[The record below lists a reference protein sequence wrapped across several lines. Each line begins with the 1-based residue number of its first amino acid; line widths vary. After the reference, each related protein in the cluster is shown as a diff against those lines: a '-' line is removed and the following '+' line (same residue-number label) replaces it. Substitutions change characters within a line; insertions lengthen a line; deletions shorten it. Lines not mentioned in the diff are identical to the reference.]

1 MLIIHSRFFIVI
13 AIIDFNVSNQIGGAK
28 MTYRAKKI
36 YLITRRWIRE
46 LILMIIGSAIM
57 AFGTAFFLLPN
68 HLSSG
73 GFSGIATITY
83 YLLAFPMG
91 TTIIVLNLPLFA
103 ISLFKLGR
111 RFFIKAII
119 GTGLLSLFLNIFDGV
134 EALTTDR
141 LLASI
146 YGGILIGIGT
156 AIILK
161 ANASTGG
168 SDLLSNIITKFKPTA
183 KTGNIIVMID
193 CIIVGLNVL
202 FFREIEIALYSVI
215 AIYLSGQMIDII
227 FEGTNFTKMIFI
239 VSNKYEEIA
248 KQIGIKIGRGS
259 TGIYAQ
265 GMYNEKDRMMLWCVA
280 SRREVSRIKRIASR
294 IDPNSF
300 LVISNAREA
309 LGQGFKRIV

>member
-1 MLIIHSRFFIVI
+1 
-13 AIIDFNVSNQIGGAK
+13 
-28 MTYRAKKI
+28 
-36 YLITRRWIRE
+36 
-46 LILMIIGSAIM
+46 MIIGSELLAG
-57 AFGTAFFLLPN
+57 GTAFFLLPN
-68 HLSSG
+68 QLSSG

-83 YLLAFPMG
+83 YLFAFPMG

-119 GTGLLSLFLNIFDGV
+119 GTGLLSLFLNIFEGTQ
-134 EALTTDR
+134 ALTTDR

-183 KTGNIIVMID
+183 KSGSIIVIID

-215 AIYLSGQMIDII
+215 AIYLTGQMIDII

-309 LGQGFKRIV
+309 LGQGFKKIV